1 MRMLLSRSTM
11 PQCNMMCW
19 NDSFQFQNSCP
30 SFCCI
35 NPPHLG
41 QVFAPAAIS
50 APQTLHEIIFFAKT
64 TPPCR
69 SLCLHCNPC
78 NYSLSSSKWLQCKQG
93 WCTMKE
99 KKTAVITVRIPPK
112 TKETIDREAEKRE
125 WTSSKMAEKILTAW
139 AENQSVDLSSSI
151 S

>member
-1 MRMLLSRSTM
+1 
-11 PQCNMMCW
+11 
-19 NDSFQFQNSCP
+19 
-30 SFCCI
+30 
-35 NPPHLG
+35 
-41 QVFAPAAIS
+41 
-50 APQTLHEIIFFAKT
+50 
-64 TPPCR
+64 
-69 SLCLHCNPC
+69 
-78 NYSLSSSKWLQCKQG
+78 
-93 WCTMKE
+93 MKE